1 MEKDKMILQHLKF
14 SHNFR
19 DVYERLGYEDCRDW
33 EGTLNFD
40 IHLASSMKLQNIN
53 AYIASFKFSEFE
65 NVFLSASYALEKAF
79 EEKEDF
85 NYVGDKYVYPEYE
98 FLKNA
103 ILWYNAC
110 YDHILQVIYFV
121 FDFNDPVRSDT
132 TYRRNLVKCRF
143 SPNSPF
149 YKKFQRLAEENEFAC
164 ELFDRLINFYRRT
177 PLDTWANRLK
187 HTGDFWFGGNYPP
200 ICEMSF
206 QEIDTDYEFLPSFLK
221 GVTPSKEEVIEE
233 LIRQNNRIVSF
244 VDYLYQFIGFA
255 ELHSIKRDIISER
268 PGKYDKKFSAKNLNE
283 IQ

>member
-1 MEKDKMILQHLKF
+1 MEQSKLQKLKF

-19 DVYERLGYEDCRDW
+19 DVFERLGYEDYWDW
-33 EGTLNFD
+33 EGSLNFD
-40 IHLASSMKLQNIN
+40 IHFASFMKLQSIN

-85 NYVGDKYVYPEYE
+85 SYIGDKYVYPEYE

-110 YDHILQVIYFV
+110 YDHILHVIYFV
-121 FDFNDPVRSDT
+121 FDFNDPVKSEI

-143 SPNSPF
+143 LPYSPF
-149 YKKFQRLAEENEFAC
+149 HKKFQQLAEKNEFAR
-164 ELFDRLINFYRRT
+164 ELFDRLTDFYRRT

-187 HTGDFWFGGNYPP
+187 HTGDFWLGGNYPP
-200 ICEMSF
+200 ICIMDF
-206 QEIDTDYEFLPSFLK
+206 QETGTDYIFHPSFLE
-221 GVTPSKEEVIEE
+221 GVRPSKEEIVKE

-244 VDYLYQFIGFA
+244 ADYLYQFIGFA
-255 ELHSIKRDIISER
+255 ELHSISRDIISER
-268 PGKYDKKFSAKNLNE
+268 PEKYDKKFSAKNLNE
-283 IQ
+283 V

>member
-1 MEKDKMILQHLKF
+1 MKSDKIILQHLKF

-19 DVYERLGYEDCRDW
+19 DVFQRLGYKDYWEW
-33 EGTLNFD
+33 EGSLNFD
-40 IHLASSMKLQNIN
+40 IHVASLMKLQSIN
-53 AYIASFKFSEFE
+53 AYIASFKFCEFE
-65 NVFLSASYALEKAF
+65 NVFFSASYALEKAS
-79 EEKEDF
+79 EEK
-85 NYVGDKYVYPEYE
+85 NNCSYVADKYIYPEYE

-121 FDFNDPVRSDT
+121 FDFNDPVKSEM

-149 YKKFQRLAEENEFAC
+149 YKKFQQLAEENKFAR
-164 ELFDRLINFYRRT
+164 ELFDRLTDFYRRT

-200 ICEMSF
+200 ICEISF

-221 GVTPSKEEVIEE
+221 GIIPSEEEVIEE

-255 ELHSIKRDIISER
+255 ELHSIEKDIISER
-268 PGKYDKKFSAKNLNE
+268 PEKYDKKFSAKNLNE